1 MGEKWWE
8 SALAGI
14 GLVGSILVLTALL
27 LMVAPPDETIELVDC
42 VERGGPDSRVHLVRT
57 DTETAAR

>member
-1 MGEKWWE
+1 MSEKWWE

-27 LMVAPPDETIELVDC
+27 LMVAPPDERVVSQTDQVTIV
-42 VERGGPDSRVHLVRT
+42 RVNK
-57 DTETAAR
+57 

>member
-27 LMVAPPDETIELVDC
+27 LMMAPPDERVVSQTENVTIAQ
-42 VERGGPDSRVHLVRT
+42 RVSK
-57 DTETAAR
+57 